1 MNILGIHDG
10 HNASAALLI
19 GSTLVRIVQEERFSG
34 QKNHGGFPARAI
46 EWMLRD
52 TGLRP
57 QDLDAVVLGQW
68 SKSGGFTREAI
79 LASYHRTAE
88 QPPPIFKDWVRQTR
102 THVLRQAGLYETLKS
117 RFDAARFEPARAA
130 LASVPADRI
139 TAVDHHL
146 AHGAAAYYGAHFVGE
161 RALVLTLDGQG
172 DGLCATV
179 SIAGP
184 EGLERIA
191 STPTGHS
198 IGDIYARV
206 THMMGMVPLEHEY
219 KLMGL
224 APYVDDEKAESVSR
238 IFERYVEVD
247 GLHFKRCIP
256 EATPYIG
263 ARLRRDL
270 AYVRFDAIAAG
281 LQRFTEKRMVEWAR
295 NALRHTGLRKL
306 ALGGGTFMNVKA
318 NGLIARL
325 DEVDDIFICPS
336 CGDESLSIGAAY
348 QTFAH
353 RSGGRALP
361 APLDT
366 LYLGPE
372 IDPAEAVQVV
382 AATAGAEV
390 VATENLPD
398 RVAELLADGEIV
410 ARCAGRTEFGARAL
424 GNRSLF
430 ADPSRPQATR
440 TLNQAIKMRDFW
452 MPFAPI
458 MLESRQASYLINP
471 KGIRS
476 PHMMFAYDTHPERFE
491 DMASALQPADRTAR
505 AQLVQTGQNPEVE
518 AMLEAFERR
527 TGRAV
532 VLNTSYNIHGEAMV
546 STAAQGLDV
555 LRRSGLKWLW
565 LGPVLVR
572 KT

>member
-1 MNILGIHDG
+1 MNIIGINNG
-10 HNASAALLI
+10 HNASAALLS
-19 GSTLVRIVQEERFSG
+19 GGKLVRIAQEERFTG
-34 QKNHGGFPARAI
+34 KKNHGGFPFRTV
-46 EWMLRD
+46 EWLLRD
-52 TGLRP
+52 TGLRAE
-57 QDLDAVVLGQW
+57 DVDAVVLGQFFNV
-68 SKSGGFTREAI
+68 SGFEREEIIA
-79 LASYHRTAE
+79 AYNRAAE
-88 QPPPIFKDWVRQTR
+88 SPGPSARDWVRR
-102 THVLRQAGLYETLKS
+102 TAREALVKSGAYEALKS
-117 RFDAARFEPARAA
+117 RFDTGRFEPAYAA
-130 LASVPADRI
+130 LPGLPEGRVSAM
-139 TAVDHHL
+139 DHHR
-146 AHGAAAYYGAHFVGE
+146 AHAAGAYYGAHFAGE

-179 SIAGP
+179 SIGGP
-184 EGLERIA
+184 EGITRIA
-191 STPTGHS
+191 STQAGHS

-206 THMMGMVPLEHEY
+206 THLMGMVPLEHEY

-224 APYVDDEKAESVSR
+224 APYVEDEKAEKISR
-238 IFERYVEVD
+238 IFEQYVGVE
-247 GLHFKRCIP
+247 GLNFVRRIP
-256 EATPYIG
+256 EPTHYIG
-263 ARLRRDL
+263 ARLRKDL
-270 AYVRFDAIAAG
+270 QYVRFDAVAAG
-281 LQRFTEKRMVEWAR
+281 LQRFTEKLMVEWSR

-325 DEVDDIFICPS
+325 DEVEDIFICPS
-336 CGDESLSIGAAY
+336 CGDESLSLGAAY
-348 QTFAH
+348 LTYAE
-353 RSGGRALP
+353 RNKGRLP
-361 APLDT
+361 EPLDM

-372 IDPAEAVQVV
+372 IDDAEAARVV
-382 AATAGAEV
+382 AATPGVEV
-390 VATENLPD
+390 YADADLPE

-430 ADPSRPQATR
+430 ADPSRPLATR

-458 MLESRQASYLINP
+458 MLADRQAKYLLNP

-476 PHMMFAYDTHPERFE
+476 PHMMFAYDTYPERFE

-505 AQLVQTGQNPEVE
+505 AQLVQPGQNPEVE
-518 AMLEAFERR
+518 AMLAAFERR

-555 LRRSGLKWLW
+555 LRRSGLRWLW
-565 LGPVLVR
+565 LGKQLVR
-572 KT
+572 KV

>member
-10 HNASAALLI
+10 HNASAALLV
-19 GSTLVRIVQEERFSG
+19 GRKLVRVVQEERFSG
-34 QKNHGGFPARAI
+34 LKNHGGFPTRAV
-46 EWMLRD
+46 EWILRD

-68 SKSGGFTREAI
+68 SKSTGYTREEI
-79 LASYHRTAE
+79 LASYHRTATE
-88 QPPPIFKDWVRQTR
+88 PPPVVRDWFRQTR
-102 THVLRQAGLYETLKS
+102 VQVLRQAGVYEQFKA
-117 RFDAARFEPARAA
+117 RFDTARFTAARGA
-130 LASVPADRI
+130 LPTVDADRI
-139 TAVDHHL
+139 TAVDHHT
-146 AHGAAAYYGAHFVGE
+146 AHAAGAYYGAHFTGE
-161 RALVLTLDGQG
+161 PALVLTLDGQG

-179 SIAGP
+179 NVADAG
-184 EGLERIA
+184 GVRRIA
-191 STPTGHS
+191 STPAGHS

-206 THMMGMVPLEHEY
+206 THLMGMVPLEHEY

-224 APYVDDEKAESVSR
+224 APYVEDEKAEKVSR
-238 IFERYVEVD
+238 IFEQYVEVD
-247 GLHFKRCIP
+247 GLAFRRRTP

-263 ARLRRDL
+263 ARLKRDL
-270 AYVRFDAIAAG
+270 EYVRFDAIAAG

-336 CGDESLSIGAAY
+336 CGDESLSLGAAWQY
-348 QTFAH
+348 HADRT
-353 RSGGRALP
+353 GGRELP
-361 APLDT
+361 EPLDT
-366 LYLGPE
+366 LYLGPD
-372 IDPAEAVQVV
+372 IDPAEAVAV
-382 AATAGAEV
+382 AAATPGAEV
-390 VATENLPD
+390 VADRDLPH

-430 ADPSRPQATR
+430 ADPARPLATR

-458 MLESRQASYLINP
+458 MLSDRQGAYLLNP

-476 PHMMFAYDTHPERFE
+476 PHMMFAYDTYPERFA

-505 AQLVQTGQNPEVE
+505 AQLVLRGQNPEVE
-518 AMLEAFERR
+518 AMLEAFEAR

-546 STAAQGLDV
+546 STPAQGLDV

-565 LGPVLVR
+565 LGPVLIR
-572 KT
+572 KA

>member
-1 MNILGIHDG
+1 MNIIGINNG
-10 HNASAALLI
+10 HNASAALLS
-19 GSTLVRIVQEERFSG
+19 GGKLVRIAQEERFTG
-34 QKNHGGFPARAI
+34 KKNHGGFPFRTV
-46 EWMLRD
+46 EWLLRD
-52 TGLRP
+52 TGLRV
-57 QDLDAVVLGQW
+57 DDVDAVVLGQYFNV
-68 SKSGGFTREAI
+68 SGFEREEIIAAYNRAAEGAPP
-79 LASYHRTAE
+79 LAR
-88 QPPPIFKDWVRQTR
+88 DWVRR
-102 THVLRQAGLYETLKS
+102 TAREALVRSGAYETLKN
-117 RFDAARFEPARAA
+117 RFDTGRFEPAYAA
-130 LASVPADRI
+130 LPGLPEGRVSAM
-139 TAVDHHL
+139 DHHR
-146 AHGAAAYYGAHFVGE
+146 AHAAGAYYGAHFAGE

-172 DGLCATV
+172 DGLCATI
-179 SIAGP
+179 SIGGP
-184 EGLERIA
+184 EGLTRIA
-191 STPTGHS
+191 STQAGHS

-206 THMMGMVPLEHEY
+206 THLMGMVPLEHEY

-224 APYVDDEKAESVSR
+224 APYVEDDKAEKVSR
-238 IFERYVEVD
+238 IFEQYIEVD
-247 GLHFKRCIP
+247 GLNFVRRIP
-256 EATPYIG
+256 EPTPYIG
-263 ARLRRDL
+263 ARLRKDL
-270 AYVRFDAIAAG
+270 QYVRFDAVAAG

-336 CGDESLSIGAAY
+336 CGDESLSLGAAY
-348 QTFAH
+348 MTYAE
-353 RSGGRALP
+353 RNKGRLP
-361 APLDT
+361 EPLDM
-366 LYLGPE
+366 LYLGPA
-372 IDPAEAVQVV
+372 IDDAEAARVV
-382 AATAGAEV
+382 AATPGVEV
-390 VATENLPD
+390 YADADLPE

-430 ADPSRPQATR
+430 ADPSRPLATR

-458 MLESRQASYLINP
+458 MLAERQARYLLNP

-476 PHMMFAYDTHPERFE
+476 PHMMFAYDTYPERFE

-505 AQLVQTGQNPEVE
+505 AQLVQPGQNPEVE
-518 AMLEAFERR
+518 AMLAAFERR

-555 LRRSGLKWLW
+555 LRRSGLRWLW
-565 LGPVLVR
+565 LGQQLVR
-572 KT
+572 KV